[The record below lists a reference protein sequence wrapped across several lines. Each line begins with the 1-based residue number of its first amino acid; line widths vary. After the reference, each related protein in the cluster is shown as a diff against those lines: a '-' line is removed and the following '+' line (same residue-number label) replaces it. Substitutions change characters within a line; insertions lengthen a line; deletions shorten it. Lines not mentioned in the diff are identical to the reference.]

1 MKLLITIIICSL
13 IGFYIHN
20 NQTSRHDK
28 IKSNRNIANAEAP
41 KPQVSQ
47 TPQASSMDS
56 IIRQTISKVT
66 YDMMHDVDVDSNGDI
81 SCIDAAVLFYKYF
94 PDKSKVCIEWNYN
107 PKKDFN
113 HMFNC
118 VLINESWRA
127 IEPQMLMFLRDTYWM
142 ADIWG
147 DRYDSR
153 LNKDVTARW
162 EHLAK

>member
-1 MKLLITIIICSL
+1 MKLLITVIICSL
-13 IGFYIHN
+13 IGFYFHN
-20 NQTSRHDK
+20 NQASRHDK
-28 IKSNRNIANAEAP
+28 IKSNRNVAKAEAP
-41 KPQVSQ
+41 KPQ
-47 TPQASSMDS
+47 ASSMDNM
-56 IIRQTISKVT
+56 IRQTISKVT
-66 YDMMHDVDVDSNGDI
+66 YDMARSADLDGNGETN
-81 SCIDAAVLFYKYF
+81 CIDAAILFYKYF

-118 VLINESWRA
+118 VLIDGSWRA

-147 DRYDSR
+147 DKYDSR
-153 LNKDVTARW
+153 LNKDVTFRW